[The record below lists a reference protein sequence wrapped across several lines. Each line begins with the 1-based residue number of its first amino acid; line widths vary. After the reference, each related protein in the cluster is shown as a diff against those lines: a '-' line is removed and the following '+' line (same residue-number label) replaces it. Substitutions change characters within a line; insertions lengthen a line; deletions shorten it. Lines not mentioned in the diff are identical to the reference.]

1 MALLVENALHCI
13 RLTKTRIM
21 KKNLLSLFLLLS
33 GAYVLAQT
41 PLELQMQRWA
51 GRADMELSADSE
63 ELPYLGQYNPYVSA
77 LVPPDVV
84 IGQCRYDRQSN
95 YSMQRRMYVYPDG
108 TIGAT
113 WMRAM
118 LDPGYNDRGTAY
130 NYYNGSTWG
139 QWPTARIET
148 VRTGWPAYAPFG
160 PNGEIVVS
168 HTGNATGLVFNW
180 RPNKGTGAWTSFTL
194 AGPDGLDL
202 LYPRIVTN
210 GPNRQTIHLIVQVR
224 STTPYQGLAGALVYS
239 RSQNGGQ
246 TWDILHQVL
255 EGIDATRYPG
265 HGADRYA
272 FAEPV
277 GDTIAF
283 VTGEGYTDVCVMKS
297 MDNGN
302 TWERIDYY
310 NSIDPFMNGMIEYP
324 LHGSLDS
331 YHNIVLD
338 DLGRVHVSSGRR
350 IHRTDG
356 SGGRLYRR
364 PSDGLIY
371 WNETMP
377 PLDTTILKRTDA
389 PNGVPESILLARV
402 QNNGTDSIVG
412 IPTYYASLT
421 SMPQL
426 VFDRQTKFLYAFY
439 SALTLGFFNND
450 YNYRHIWMR
459 YSEDYGQTWSPPVD
473 LTGDIFHLFTECV
486 FPSASPTVDNK
497 VHLIYQSDDAPGM
510 SATGEHPVR
519 DNNIVH
525 LTVDRMTVGMK
536 EQKPALISVDQLFPN
551 PARDMANIV
560 VRTNAATHALL
571 NVFNTTGQLVFSK
584 QIQLNYAGPH
594 RVQIPLNGFDAGMYV
609 VQVQA
614 DGVRVRQK
622 FVVR

>member
-1 MALLVENALHCI
+1 
-13 RLTKTRIM
+13 M
-21 KKNLLSLFLLLS
+21 KKTLLCGLIVTLSTGLF
-33 GAYVLAQT
+33 AQT
-41 PLELQMQRWA
+41 PLQLQMQKWA
-51 GRADMELSADSE
+51 GKAGMEMAADAESVSLTGD
-63 ELPYLGQYNPYVSA
+63 LNPYVSA

-118 LDPGYNDRGTAY
+118 NDPGYSDRGTAY
-130 NYYNGSTWG
+130 NYFDGNSWG
-139 QWPTARIET
+139 QWPAARIES

-160 PNGEIVVS
+160 PNGEIVVA
-168 HTGNATGLVFNW
+168 HTGNATGLIFSH
-180 RPNKGTGAWTSFTL
+180 RPTKGTGPWESFTL
-194 AGPDGLDL
+194 AGPEGLDL

-224 STTPYQGLAGALVYS
+224 STTPYQGLAGALTYS
-239 RSQNGGQ
+239 RSQDGGQ

-277 GDTIAF
+277 GETLAF
-283 VTGEGYTDVCVMKS
+283 VTGDGYTDVCVMKS
-297 MDNGN
+297 SDNG
-302 TWERIDYY
+302 TSWERIDYY
-310 NSIDPFMNGMIEYP
+310 NSIDPFMDGNIEYP

-331 YHNIVLD
+331 YHSIVID
-338 DLGRVHVSSGRR
+338 DLGQVHLSSGRR

-356 SGGRLYRR
+356 TGSKLYRR

-371 WNETMP
+371 WNENMP
-377 PLDTTILKRTDA
+377 ALDTTILKHTDA
-389 PNGVPESILLARV
+389 PDGVPESILIARV
-402 QNNGTDSIVG
+402 QDNGTDSIVG
-412 IPTYYASLT
+412 IPTYYGSLT

-426 VFDRQTKFLYAFY
+426 VFDHETKFLYVFY
-439 SALTLGFFNND
+439 SALTLGFVNND

-486 FPSASPTVDNK
+486 FPSASPTVNNK

-510 SATGEHPVR
+510 SATDEHAVR

-525 LTVDRMTVGMK
+525 LTIDRVTVGLN
-536 EQKPALISVDQLFPN
+536 EQKPALIGVEQLFPN
-551 PARDMANIV
+551 PASDIANV
-560 VRTNAATHALL
+560 VIKTRAAVPVTVQLYNL
-571 NVFNTTGQLVFSK
+571 TGQLVSS
-584 QIQLNYAGPH
+584 QQANLAYAGPH
-594 RVQIPLNGFDAGMYV
+594 RIQIPLHGLDAGLYV
-609 VQVQA
+609 VQVRA
-614 DGVRVRQK
+614 GNQK
-622 FVVR
+622 LVQKLVVR

>member
-1 MALLVENALHCI
+1 MMRKHVLSMALA
-13 RLTKTRIM
+13 
-21 KKNLLSLFLLLS
+21 LLSVSLT
-33 GAYVLAQT
+33 AQS
-41 PLELQMQRWA
+41 PLQLQMQRWA
-51 GRADMELSADSE
+51 ERADMELSSDDVQQ
-63 ELPYLGQYNPYVSA
+63 PYLGVSNPYVST

-95 YSMQRRMYVYPDG
+95 YSMQRRMHVYPDG

-118 LDPGYNDRGTAY
+118 LDPGYTDRGTAY
-130 NYYNGSTWG
+130 NYFNGSTWE

-148 VRTGWPAYAPFG
+148 VRTGWPSYAPFG
-160 PNGEIVVS
+160 PNGEIVVA

-194 AGPDGLDL
+194 TGPDNLEL

-246 TWDILHQVL
+246 SWDILHQVI
-255 EGIDATRYPG
+255 EGIDATRFPG

-272 FAEPV
+272 FAEPL
-277 GDTIAF
+277 GDTLAF

-297 MDNGN
+297 FDNGN
-302 TWERIDYY
+302 TWDRIDYY
-310 NSIDPFMNGMIEYP
+310 NSIDPFMNGTIAYP

-356 SGGRLYRR
+356 NGGRLYRR

-377 PLDTTILKRTDA
+377 PLDTTILKHTDA
-389 PNGVPESILLARV
+389 PDGVPDNILLARV
-402 QNNGTDSIVG
+402 QDNGTDSIVG
-412 IPTYYASLT
+412 IATYYASLT

-439 SALTLGFFNND
+439 SALTLGFVNND

-486 FPSASPTVDNK
+486 FPTASPTVNNK

-510 SATGEHPVR
+510 SATDEHPVR

-525 LTVDRMTVGMK
+525 LTVDRMTVGIK
-536 EQKPALISVDQLFPN
+536 ENKPAIVSVDQLFPN
-551 PARDMANIV
+551 PARDVANLVIKTLKASSV
-560 VRTNAATHALL
+560 SINIY
-571 NVFNTTGQLVFSK
+571 NTTGQLMHS
-584 QIQLNYAGPH
+584 QIANLNYAGPH
-594 RVQIPLNGFDAGMYV
+594 RVQIPLQGFDAGLYV
-609 VQVQA
+609 VKVEA
-614 DGVRVRQK
+614 GTEKLMQK
-622 FVVR
+622 LVVR